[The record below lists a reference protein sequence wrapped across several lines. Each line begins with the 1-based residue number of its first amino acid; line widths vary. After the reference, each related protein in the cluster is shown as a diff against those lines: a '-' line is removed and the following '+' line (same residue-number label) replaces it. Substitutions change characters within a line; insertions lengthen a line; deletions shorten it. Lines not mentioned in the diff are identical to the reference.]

1 MEPSDQQLLIERIS
15 RTLFFCC
22 SIAAIIWFLPDWV
35 REYTSPVQQTQR
47 KLKTDIDLTTIL
59 KEIPTPPIHEQSIDD
74 VLFFHYRMEDPKPY
88 VQTLREQL
96 NELSIENYHIVIDGT
111 DHEIYIYNHGIL
123 HTRLLFIQQRVSPI
137 PPKEAS
143 PMIAIVVGGL
153 GFANTKELVEHPV
166 PLTLSFSPAAPF
178 STSLAEASA
187 AHWHEIIV
195 DTRKLHVQHP
205 ENTLPFASGV
215 LSQKPSKELSSNLMS
230 LYPGFEKTQNPLALL
245 TKKHLD
251 IPSLIIQGKQQS
263 IQNGFSA
270 ILIEHDDPELSLALE
285 WSKQAQ
291 KEGYLIV
298 MASELRYRNTHQ
310 EQEKTAPEEHE

>member
-15 RTLFFCC
+15 RTLLFFCG
-22 SIAAIIWFLPDWV
+22 IGAIIWFLPNWV
-35 REYTSPVQQTQR
+35 REYASPVQQPPKMVR
-47 KLKTDIDLTTIL
+47 TDIDLTSIL
-59 KEIPTPPIHEQSIDD
+59 KGIPTPPIYEQNIDD
-74 VLFFHYRMEDPKPY
+74 VLFFHYRVTEPKPY
-88 VQTLREQL
+88 IQALREQL
-96 NELSIENYHIVIDGT
+96 NERSIENYHIVIDDT

-123 HTRLLFIQQRVSPI
+123 HARLLFIQQRVSPT
-137 PPKEAS
+137 PSKETS
-143 PMIAIVVGGL
+143 PMIAIVIGGL
-153 GFANTKELVEHPV
+153 GFVNTKELAEHPV

-195 DTRKLHVQHP
+195 DTRKLHIRHP
-205 ENTLPFASGV
+205 ETTLPFASGV

-230 LYPGFEKTQNPLALL
+230 LYPGFEKSKNPLALL

-310 EQEKTAPEEHE
+310 EQEKPAPEEHE